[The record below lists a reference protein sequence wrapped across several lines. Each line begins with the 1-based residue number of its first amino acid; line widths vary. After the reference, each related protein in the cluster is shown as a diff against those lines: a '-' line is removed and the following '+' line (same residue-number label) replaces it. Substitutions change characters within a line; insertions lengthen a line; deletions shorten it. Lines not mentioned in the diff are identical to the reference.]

1 MPIQLTIS
9 DRFLSRTLR
18 ILGVVVL
25 VAVLAWLGLQ
35 LYDSSSPSNES
46 DGAQLVEALDSSSV
60 HAVTLD
66 NDRVYFGTVKT
77 GGDGFINLQNAYY
90 IREAGTEKEGS
101 RQRVVSVSEIATEP
115 DNDMLINTNH
125 ITHVQQLKS
134 SSQVARA
141 IKDLKEN

>member
-1 MPIQLTIS
+1 M
-9 DRFLSRTLR
+9 
-18 ILGVVVL
+18 L
-25 VAVLAWLGLQ
+25 VAILAWLGLQ
-35 LYDSSSPSNES
+35 LLDSYSPSNES
-46 DGAQLVEALDSSSV
+46 NGAQLVEALDSSSV

-66 NDRVYFGTVKT
+66 NDRVYFGTIKT
-77 GGDGFINLQNAYY
+77 GGDGFVTLQNAYF
-90 IREAGTEKEGS
+90 IREAGTEKDGA
-101 RQRVVSVSEIATEP
+101 RQRVVPVSEIATEP